1 MTMTPE
7 HQELLGCIAIFGG
20 LPLIAWL
27 IHTIDYYLDQGDIS
41 VRDILLYPILVVLG
55 VWYRITK

>member
-1 MTMTPE
+1 MTPE

-20 LPLIAWL
+20 LQLIAWL
-27 IHTIDYYLDQGDIS
+27 VHTIDYYLDQWDIS
-41 VRDILLYPILVVLG
+41 VRDILLYPILVILG

>member
-1 MTMTPE
+1 MTPE

-20 LPLIAWL
+20 LLLIAW
-27 IHTIDYYLDQGDIS
+27 IINTAEYYLDQLGIS